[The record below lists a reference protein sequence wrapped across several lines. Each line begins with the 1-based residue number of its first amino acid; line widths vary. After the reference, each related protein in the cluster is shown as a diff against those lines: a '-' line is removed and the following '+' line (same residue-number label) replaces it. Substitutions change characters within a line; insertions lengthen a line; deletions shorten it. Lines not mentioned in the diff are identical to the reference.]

1 MVINCFLYTLINTS
15 RRVITDNAIN
25 IEAILH
31 AESLHKGKFY
41 TGPKSSGLKIPMMPC
56 RTYATFLLGEKS
68 FERRGRWLSARK
80 KDLEKSPCTT
90 IEWAGF

>member
-1 MVINCFLYTLINTS
+1 MCQTKVGINCFLYTLINTS
-15 RRVITDNAIN
+15 KRVVTGNAMN
-25 IEAILH
+25 IVAMLH
-31 AESLHKGKFY
+31 AKSLHKGKVY

-80 KDLEKSPCTT
+80 KDLEKSPWT
-90 IEWAGF
+90 IE